1 MREYFSTKNLIKNQ
15 IPEFVKTEHPLFV
28 DFVVAYYDWL
38 SQNEGI
44 FVKSLQENSPQ
55 KFIDID
61 ETLEVFFNSF
71 IKTYLDGFPIKLILD
86 EKNGK
91 KLDVRKALKIIKKFY
106 NSKGTEKSYRFLF
119 RIIFDSEIELYY
131 PKNDTIKLSDS
142 RWNQKSFIRITY
154 TEDSDVYEL
163 KDNYIYQ
170 KEKITDRFSPYV
182 GKAKVLN
189 VKKHNIN
196 NIKFFELQIENLE
209 GYFEI
214 DEYVYSD
221 VETQAKKYGKVS
233 PIVSSIKIDNP
244 GENYK
249 NGDVVIFSKDP
260 LKNSY
265 TLSPKAYVIKTFG
278 FEDTLG
284 KVREILIEDPGF
296 NIREEEYQIEGIRV
310 SRNNSSSSGGA
321 DANND
326 NLQQGSEGEEE
337 NNQDSISTSSI
348 SKNFSG
354 TIQTSFLY
362 KERGSYLDASQ
373 NLSSN
378 KFIQDNNYYQDYSY
392 EINSFVSFEKY
403 KDMIKRTLHP
413 AGMKLFGKTLLKKCI
428 QGNQNSYLLEMK
440 KVQIKI
446 IDDYDDKT
454 FLSFPTGITNSVSNP
469 FFVKINPD
477 QLEDF
482 YGGNEAGSG
491 QGLSGWSEWLY
502 SSTNL
507 NIPEEQIRFFNL
519 IENSNKS
526 KHAPL
531 IYTSTTPFYK
541 LSIDAFLNDYDCFY
555 NCNNSNECL

>member
-1 MREYFSTKNLIKNQ
+1 MREYFNTKNLIKNQ

-154 TEDSDVYEL
+154 TEDSDAYEL

-221 VETQAKKYGKVS
+221 VETQAKK
-233 PIVSSIKIDNP
+233 
-244 GENYK
+244 
-249 NGDVVIFSKDP
+249 
-260 LKNSY
+260 
-265 TLSPKAYVIKTFG
+265 
-278 FEDTLG
+278 
-284 KVREILIEDPGF
+284 
-296 NIREEEYQIEGIRV
+296 
-310 SRNNSSSSGGA
+310 
-321 DANND
+321 
-326 NLQQGSEGEEE
+326 
-337 NNQDSISTSSI
+337 
-348 SKNFSG
+348 
-354 TIQTSFLY
+354 
-362 KERGSYLDASQ
+362 
-373 NLSSN
+373 
-378 KFIQDNNYYQDYSY
+378 
-392 EINSFVSFEKY
+392 
-403 KDMIKRTLHP
+403 
-413 AGMKLFGKTLLKKCI
+413 
-428 QGNQNSYLLEMK
+428 
-440 KVQIKI
+440 
-446 IDDYDDKT
+446 
-454 FLSFPTGITNSVSNP
+454 
-469 FFVKINPD
+469 
-477 QLEDF
+477 
-482 YGGNEAGSG
+482 
-491 QGLSGWSEWLY
+491 
-502 SSTNL
+502 
-507 NIPEEQIRFFNL
+507 
-519 IENSNKS
+519 
-526 KHAPL
+526 
-531 IYTSTTPFYK
+531 
-541 LSIDAFLNDYDCFY
+541 
-555 NCNNSNECL
+555 